1 MIKLEPPC
9 KVFGNL
15 HGQYQDLMRFFDVY
29 KGPMS
34 EAENGDIE
42 SFGYLFLGNYVDRGC
57 FSLEVI
63 CLLMA
68 LKVKYCSDIF
78 LLRGAHE
85 DRLINETYGFLDEC
99 NRRLDKIPGDKVPQ
113 VFTAI
118 NDFFELLPMAGIIG
132 N

>member
-1 MIKLEPPC
+1 MVKREPNVIKLEPPC

-57 FSLEVI
+57 FSLEVV

-68 LKVKYCSDIF
+68 LKVRYCSDIF
-78 LLRGAHE
+78 LLRGAH
-85 DRLINETYGFLDEC
+85 
-99 NRRLDKIPGDKVPQ
+99 
-113 VFTAI
+113 
-118 NDFFELLPMAGIIG
+118 
-132 N
+132 